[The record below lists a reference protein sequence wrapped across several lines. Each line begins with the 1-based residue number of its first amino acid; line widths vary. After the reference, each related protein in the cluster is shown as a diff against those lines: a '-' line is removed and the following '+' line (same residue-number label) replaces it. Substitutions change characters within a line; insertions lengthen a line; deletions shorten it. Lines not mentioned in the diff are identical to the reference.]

1 MLRFLLQKELR
12 QSDVGNL
19 GRVVLPKR
27 ASEAFLPNLASKEG
41 ILISMDDI
49 DGLRIWNFKY
59 RYWPNN
65 NSRMY
70 VLENTGDFVR
80 THELQT
86 GDYLM
91 LYKDDQNQKYVIRG
105 RKSFDLNVCCDTKMF
120 LDSGV
125 QIAPDFEVNKQNYFD
140 VNYPMIDDMDM
151 QFSFNNPFPDLNGD
165 ISMNFPSYSSLGTI
179 NSFGSFDNFSLDD
192 F

>member
-59 RYWPNN
+59 RFRFI
-65 NSRMY
+65 SLFTMFF
-70 VLENTGDFVR
+70 EMHSGIG
-80 THELQT
+80 LQST
-86 GDYLM
+86 
-91 LYKDDQNQKYVIRG
+91 
-105 RKSFDLNVCCDTKMF
+105 T
-120 LDSGV
+120 
-125 QIAPDFEVNKQNYFD
+125 
-140 VNYPMIDDMDM
+140 
-151 QFSFNNPFPDLNGD
+151 
-165 ISMNFPSYSSLGTI
+165 
-179 NSFGSFDNFSLDD
+179 
-192 F
+192 